1 MAKRGR
7 KAITQVLA
15 DLSSAPHPALDD
27 LRALSDLSGNQLDEF
42 KQAWP
47 SIAADKRLEIMKQLG
62 EQSED
67 SFDLNINAVSRVA
80 LQDADDQVRAAAI
93 RNLWEDEG
101 RDLVDPFLNFL
112 LRDDSEAVRIAAATA
127 LGMYVYLGEM
137 EEIPEELTERI
148 EDALFE
154 IFEGDDTLEVRRRAL
169 ESIGFSQRPEAVEA
183 ISRAYEDSDEL
194 MRVSSLFAMGR
205 NLDPDKWGDIVLANL
220 EHTSPQ
226 VRFEAARAAGEMQL
240 EDAIPTLGEL
250 LNDPDPEVQDISAW
264 SLGEIGGGE
273 AHDLLEQ
280 RLETAE
286 GDLAQTIEDAMNNAQ
301 LMDDVMDFGMLEA
314 SDDDEDEQARKAR
327 LN

>member
-15 DLSSAPHPALDD
+15 DLSTAAHPALDD

-47 SIAADKRLEIMKQLG
+47 AIGADKRLEIMKQLG

-67 SFDLNINAVSRVA
+67 AFDLNINAVSRVA
-80 LQDADDQVRAAAI
+80 IQDADDQVRAAAI

-101 RDLVDPFLNFL
+101 HDLVEPFLQFL
-112 LRDDSEAVRIAAATA
+112 ITDDSEAVRIAAATA

-137 EEIPEELTERI
+137 EELSPELTQRI
-148 EDALFE
+148 EDALFD
-154 IFEGDDTLEVRRRAL
+154 IFESDDTLEVRRRAL

-183 ISRAYEDSDEL
+183 ISRAYEDPDEL
-194 MRVSSLFAMGR
+194 MRVSALFAMGR

-220 EHTSPQ
+220 EHSSSQ

-240 EDAIPTLGEL
+240 EDAIPVLGEL
-250 LNDPDPEVQDISAW
+250 LNDPDREVQDISVW
-264 SLGEIGGGE
+264 SLGEIGGSE
-273 AHDLLEQ
+273 AHSLLEQ
-280 RLETAE
+280 RLETADE
-286 GDLAQTIEDAMNNAQ
+286 NLAQAIEDAMNNAQ
-301 LMDDVMDFGMLEA
+301 LLDDIMDFGLLEA
-314 SDDDEDEQARKAR
+314 GDDDEDEQARKAR